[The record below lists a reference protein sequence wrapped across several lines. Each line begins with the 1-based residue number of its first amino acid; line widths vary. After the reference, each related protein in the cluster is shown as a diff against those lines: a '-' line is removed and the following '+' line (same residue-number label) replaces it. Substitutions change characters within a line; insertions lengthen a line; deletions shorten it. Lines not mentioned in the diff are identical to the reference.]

1 MHENDCLGVSH
12 QSRRIVFRP
21 VLQGQAAELL
31 ELELRL
37 IFLTKH
43 IKLLKTVQICLTT
56 TVIRDVTR
64 TEHYRLGSEG
74 DLCRTVEFFPV
85 KRACGHERGSAN
97 FLHQLKCGNIEF
109 GEPSIVPDDSEM
121 TLY

>member
-31 ELELRL
+31 ELEFRL

-43 IKLLKTVQICLTT
+43 VKLLNTVQICLTT
-56 TVIRDVTR
+56 TVVRSVSW
-64 TEHYRLGSEG
+64 TEHHRLGSEG
-74 DLCRTVEFFPV
+74 DLCRTIEFFTV
-85 KRACGHERGSAN
+85 KRASGDERGPAD
-97 FLHQLKCGNIEF
+97 FLNKLERGNIEF
-109 GEPSIVPDDSEM
+109 GEPSIVPDDGEM